1 VIRPRIAADLA
12 ACVAALRL
20 VHEQDRYPHRWPVDP
35 IDWLSP
41 PWLRRAWVAVADRP
55 AGAADHAGDPP
66 RDEVAGHVA
75 LNVAGGDRSLGL
87 LTEATGLAPERL
99 AVVSRLF
106 VSVGHRRRGLARALL
121 RHAVANAHGEH
132 LRPVLDVV
140 AADRAAVALYELEG
154 WQRIGSVTFHTR
166 YGASLPGYVYAG
178 PPPPA
183 PAPSAAPKLPPDR
196 ADGDVVGL
204 GSDADLGRE

>member
-1 VIRPRIAADLA
+1 MIRPRIAADLA

-20 VHEQDRYPHRWPVDP
+20 VHEQDRYPHRWPADP

-41 PWLRRAWVAVADRP
+41 PRLRRAWVAIADRP
-55 AGAADHAGDPP
+55 AGAGDHAGDP
-66 RDEVAGHVA
+66 RDEVEGHVA

-121 RHAVANAHGEH
+121 RHAVADAHGEH

-154 WQRIGSVTFHTR
+154 WQRVGSVMFHTR

>member
-1 VIRPRIAADLA
+1 MIRPRIAADLA

-20 VHEQDRYPHRWPVDP
+20 VHEQDRYPHRWPADP

-41 PWLRRAWVAVADRP
+41 PRLRRAWVAIADRP
-55 AGAADHAGDPP
+55 AGAGDHAGDP
-66 RDEVAGHVA
+66 RDEVEGHVA

-121 RHAVANAHGEH
+121 RHAVADAHGEH

-154 WQRIGSVTFHTR
+154 WQRVGSVMFHTR

-178 PPPPA
+178 PPPPP
-183 PAPSAAPKLPPDR
+183 PAAASELPPNR
-196 ADGDVVGL
+196 ADGM
-204 GSDADLGRE
+204 

>member
-1 VIRPRIAADLA
+1 MIRPRIAADLA

-20 VHEQDRYPHRWPVDP
+20 VHEQDRDPHRWPADP

-41 PWLRRAWVAVADRP
+41 PRLRRAWVAIADRP
-55 AGAADHAGDPP
+55 AGAGDHAGDP
-66 RDEVAGHVA
+66 RDEVEGHVA

-121 RHAVANAHGEH
+121 RHAVADAHGEH

-154 WQRIGSVTFHTR
+154 WQRVGSVMFHTR

-178 PPPPA
+178 PPPPP
-183 PAPSAAPKLPPDR
+183 PAAASELPPNR
-196 ADGDVVGL
+196 ADGM
-204 GSDADLGRE
+204 